1 MGGKSSGGGRT
12 PREAADSLRSAQR
25 LRAIGLIS
33 LGLIKGTVNKW
44 KSTYFDNTP
53 IQNANGVD
61 DNDEASFNF
70 KNTEIQFNLGT
81 QDQLPLEGFEAS
93 EREVSVG
100 AEVKQAHPLTRSVI
114 DPDVTR
120 IRLTLGVNAL
130 FEQNNEGDTNGTS
143 VRFEV
148 LINGQHRQTYDISG
162 KSSSRFFRCYMLDNL
177 PPRPFEITVKRV
189 TADSKSQRLQNATT
203 WVSYTEIIDTKL
215 SYPNMALVGV
225 KTDSRYNPNFPN
237 MNFLLYGRIIKVPST
252 YDPETRTYAAGIWKG
267 DWKLAWT
274 NNPAWIFYDLITN
287 PLVGLGDRIGDYGLD
302 KFQLYQIA
310 QYCDE
315 LVDDGYGGKEPR
327 MVANLWLTEQ
337 RDAYQ
342 VVSDMASVFRAI
354 AVWNGTQFTAIQDR
368 PTDPVCTYSQSNVV
382 KGKFAR
388 QYVAQKAIYT
398 AVEVEY
404 ADERNMYQKTVEYV
418 ADDAMIARYGYNVKK
433 ITAFA
438 CTSRGQARRYGK
450 WVLETSRLEQ
460 CTISFS
466 VGRQGLMHLPGDII
480 EIADNHYAGQVLGG
494 RVVAIEDRKVTLD
507 QPIEIT
513 GDSYL
518 AYLDDEMT
526 MTKVKI
532 SQVDSQ
538 NKAIIRLAETPAG
551 LNVMDDWVLQTA
563 SLKTERYRAIG
574 ITENDDGSYTI
585 TALQHEPQKET
596 IVDGSA
602 SFMPVT
608 TTTHGIGLTPVQN
621 AAVSADGKGVLLSF
635 TASSFVGQGLKYQV
649 KLYRDGKLHE
659 IYDDLPEPNLA
670 FSDLPDGAYVA
681 EIRAKNASGQLS
693 EPTTTSFNVS
703 FVITELVTVPKVLA
717 IELNWKNPL
726 FANST
731 SSIELWVSEDNQ
743 FQNARKLVTLAYP
756 TNSYTYSGLGV
767 NNRYWFWARM
777 VDGNSAGQFTDPVE
791 GQPEQSAVKLTE
803 YLNGQIT
810 KDHLG
815 QELIQ
820 SLKNDIDTAVGE
832 EAKTRQEVVANAL
845 SQITAQAQHT
855 GTAIRELQ
863 NADSQ
868 QAQQL
873 ATITAKA
880 ESALSGITAEQQARV
895 EGDKVNADKITAIT
909 ARMGTAESLITNIQ
923 STKANKTEVEAMV
936 QSALQVFSDENG
948 KAEISQVS
956 QAVSELNSKLSATHT
971 VKTQVLRGGRTVIA
985 GIALGATADNK
996 TTESSVIVMA
1006 DKFGVV
1012 KNANDGDV
1020 IPMLSVVNN
1029 KVAVNGD
1036 LIADGTILGKHLKA
1050 NETITAPTING
1061 GTIKGTN
1068 IIGNSISGGSISGT
1082 TISGG
1087 TVSGTTITAATI
1099 DGGVINGA
1107 TGTFRGTLYAENIIG
1122 DLVKMYFCNRG
1133 GTVKIPAM
1141 TFARKV
1147 CILPFMIYANNSSS
1161 LPRHV
1166 RASEVIAYIKRN
1178 GVNLIS
1184 TKVTDSNGYG
1194 TYKMVDGDFDL
1205 PVNTEVTLGYDVN
1218 FRGDDTLKAPSK
1230 IGFLLA
1236 KI

>member
-33 LGLIKGTVNKW
+33 LGPIKGTVNKW

-81 QDQLPLEGFEAS
+81 QDQLPLDGFEAS

-252 YDPETRTYAAGIWKG
+252 YDPESRTYAAGIWKG

-327 MVANLWLTEQ
+327 VVANLWLTEQ

-494 RVVAIEDRKVTLD
+494 RVVAVEDRKVTLD

-518 AYLDDEMT
+518 AYLNDEMT

-602 SFMPVT
+602 SFMPATIT
-608 TTTHGIGLTPVQN
+608 TYGTGLSAVKN
-621 AAVSADGKGVLLSF
+621 AMVSADGNGITLSF

-703 FVITELVTVPKVLA
+703 FVITELVTVSKVLA

-777 VDGNSAGQFTDPVE
+777 VDGNSAGQFTESVE

-820 SLKNDIDTAVGE
+820 TLQNDISSAVSE
-832 EAKTRQEVVANAL
+832 EAKTRQEAVANAL
-845 SQITAQAQHT
+845 SQITAQAQNT

-863 NADSQ
+863 QIDSQ

-880 ESALSGITAEQQARV
+880 ESALSGITAEQLTRAD
-895 EGDKVNADKITAIT
+895 GDKANADKITAIT
-909 ARMGTAESLITNIQ
+909 ARVGTAESSIAHLQ
-923 STKANKTEVEAMV
+923 STKAGKDEVSSIAQQTVTAVMGDTKAQVTALSNTVADVNNK
-936 QSALQVFSDENG
+936 L
-948 KAEISQVS
+948 K
-956 QAVSELNSKLSATHT
+956 ATHT
-971 VKTQVLRGGRTVIA
+971 IKTQVVGGGRTAIA
-985 GIALGATADNK
+985 GITLGATQ
-996 TTESSVIVMA
+996 TESSVIVMA

-1012 KNANDGDV
+1012 KNAGDGNV
-1020 IPMLSVVNN
+1020 VPMLSVVNN
-1029 KVAVNGD
+1029 KVAINGD

-1087 TVSGTTITAATI
+1087 VISGTRIVGSEI
-1099 DGGVINGA
+1099 EGVTVKA
-1107 TGTFRGTLYAENIIG
+1107 QNIIG
-1122 DLVKMYFCNRG
+1122 DLLKLYVVPVNSSITIPAAEFSRRIVSLPFSLMATEGSTASQAQRNRRIAEFKVLITANEIKLYEKYLSAKTETNQIATGVVPENKDIRINYSTQQTNSGMTRG
-1133 GTVKIPAM
+1133 G
-1141 TFARKV
+1141 
-1147 CILPFMIYANNSSS
+1147 LS
-1161 LPRHV
+1161 
-1166 RASEVIAYIKRN
+1166 
-1178 GVNLIS
+1178 
-1184 TKVTDSNGYG
+1184 
-1194 TYKMVDGDFDL
+1194 
-1205 PVNTEVTLGYDVN
+1205 
-1218 FRGDDTLKAPSK
+1218 APEMY
-1230 IGFLLA
+1230 LLVF
-1236 KI
+1236 KN